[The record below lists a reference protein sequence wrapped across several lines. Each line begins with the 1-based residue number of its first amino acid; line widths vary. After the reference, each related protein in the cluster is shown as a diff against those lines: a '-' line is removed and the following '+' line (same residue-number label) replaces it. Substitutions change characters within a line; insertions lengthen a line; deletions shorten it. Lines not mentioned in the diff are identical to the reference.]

1 MTKLK
6 RLFAILIVVLP
17 TLLWPAAL
25 HAQPAGPD
33 SSDCLYPSPTDRFG
47 VTVFSNQTIGQ
58 YDVSPLAAGKYL
70 DWHANASPLQPN
82 GMRYYQM
89 VHTGETEIYPRG
101 EALRKIAL
109 ANSGA
114 TWIIGNEADV
124 LWQDNVTPE
133 AYARD
138 FHEIYTTVTS
148 VDPTAKFVS
157 NGIGQVSVCVLP
169 GSIGCGIPIAACT
182 VWTFRWTSGMSIP
195 ISPMKC
201 ISSGDRKSLLASP
214 MLSAI
219 R

>member
-109 ANSGA
+109 ANLGA

-157 NGIGQVSVCVLP
+157 NGIGQVSILRL
-169 GSIGCGIPIAACT
+169 AWLDR
-182 VWTFRWTSGMSIP
+182 VWNCLLYTSP
-195 ISPMKC
+195 RPR
-201 ISSGDRKSLLASP
+201 D
-214 MLSAI
+214 
-219 R
+219 